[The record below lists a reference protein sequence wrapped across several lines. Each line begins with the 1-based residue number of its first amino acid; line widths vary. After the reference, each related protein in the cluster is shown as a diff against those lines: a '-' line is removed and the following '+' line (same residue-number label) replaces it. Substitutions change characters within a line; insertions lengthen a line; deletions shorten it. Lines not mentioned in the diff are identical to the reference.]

1 MKKKVFDSFISIGS
15 FNKLINN
22 IFLLSE
28 ENISSYVCVCNVHM
42 LVEAQQDHGFNEL
55 LNNADIVTPDGMPIA
70 KVLSWKYKINQE
82 RVSGMDMLPTLIK
95 ECAIRNKSIYF
106 YGSTNDVLAN
116 IKKNTKKDFFKLK
129 TKFYSPPFRELIKEE
144 KQEIINDINNFNPD
158 FVFVALGCP
167 KQEKWMATHKGAINS
182 CMIGLGGAFSVYA
195 GLQKR
200 APKWMSNNSLE
211 WLYRLLI
218 EPNRLFGRYFFT
230 NSLFIWYICK
240 YILKRN
246 NK

>member
-1 MKKKVFDSFISIGS
+1 MKKKVLDSFVSIGS

-28 ENISSYVCVCNVHM
+28 ENTSSYVCVCNVHM
-42 LVEAQQDHGFNEL
+42 LVEAQQNHDFNEL

-70 KVLSWKYKINQE
+70 KFLSWKYKINQE
-82 RVSGMDMLPTLIK
+82 RISGMDMLPTLIK

-106 YGSTNDVLAN
+106 YGSTNEVLEN

-144 KQEIINDINNFNPD
+144 TQEIIHDINNFNPD

-167 KQEKWMATHKGAINS
+167 KQEKWMTQHKGKINS

-211 WLYRLLI
+211 WLYRLLL
-218 EPNRLFGRYFFT
+218 EPNRLFRRYFFT
-230 NSLFIWYICK
+230 NSLFIWYICQ
-240 YILKRN
+240 YIFKRN